1 MMQSL
6 NFPIAYAFDI
16 VNRDGRQMVLDPLRQ
31 KYVTLTPE
39 EWVRLHFVQYLIQD
53 LGFPQGRT
61 AIETGFVFQRM
72 QCRVDVLVYD
82 KQGKPVLMGECK
94 APDVKIRQRAFDQIG
109 RYNTAVKATCLVVT
123 NGLEHYC
130 CVVDR
135 AQNTYQFLDALP
147 RYEALLQG

>member
-1 MMQSL
+1 
-6 NFPIAYAFDI
+6 
-16 VNRDGRQMVLDPLRQ
+16 MVLDPLRQ